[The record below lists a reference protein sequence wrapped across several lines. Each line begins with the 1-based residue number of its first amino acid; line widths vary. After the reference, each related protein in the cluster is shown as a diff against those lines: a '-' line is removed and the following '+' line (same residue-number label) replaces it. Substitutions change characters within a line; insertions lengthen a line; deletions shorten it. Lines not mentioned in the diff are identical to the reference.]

1 MTDDTTAPRVVP
13 YEPFPSFEGWSGTTF
28 DSTTF
33 DGFAELLDQTKATA
47 TADQLLNAV
56 QTATRWAAVDTGA
69 IEGLYEVDRG
79 FTFSVAAG
87 VAAWENIHQVK
98 GEDAQRAIND
108 NLAGYEFVL
117 DVATRSV
124 PISENLIKEL
134 HATLCASQDTYS
146 VLTAAGWQERELVK
160 GKYKDDANNPFSI
173 AQDAIHSYA
182 SPIET
187 PAEMGRLIVELR
199 SEAFAAA
206 HPVVQAAYAHYA
218 FVCIHPFP
226 DGNGRVSRALA
237 SAYLYRRPG
246 VPLVIFAD
254 QKGDYLDAL
263 ESADAGDA
271 RPFVQFV
278 SECAI
283 DTIQMVRTNVS
294 RPVRK
299 SINEQLATF
308 APVLT
313 GREGLPHQEIYVI
326 GGRVMQTVVSEIDAV
341 LSANPLTPPFSSGRG
356 SNPTP
361 VKAPDGYRVVPG
373 TQKVSINVNVAG
385 PGQAS
390 VAKQF
395 SVGISLPETEGPDF
409 IVYSAGGV
417 IGLEILLRE
426 VHPTVGR
433 AYTYRLHTLLE
444 DTLADLVQEAA
455 AQSKRALIAAGYYP
469 EDEANT

>member
-1 MTDDTTAPRVVP
+1 MSEDSPEPRIIP
-13 YEPFPSFEGWSGTTF
+13 YEPFPSFKEWSGTTF
-28 DSTTF
+28 DSNVF

-69 IEGLYEVDRG
+69 IEGMYEVDRG

-98 GEDAQRAIND
+98 GEDAELAIND

-117 DVATRSV
+117 DVATRSA

-134 HATLCASQDTYS
+134 HSTLCASQNTYN
-146 VLTAAGWQERELVK
+146 VLTPTGWQERELIK
-160 GKYKDDANNPFSI
+160 GKYKDDANNPFNI

-182 SPIET
+182 SPVET

-218 FVCIHPFP
+218 FVCIHPFS

-237 SAYLYRRPG
+237 SAFLYRRPG

-263 ESADAGDA
+263 ENADAGEA
-271 RPFVQFV
+271 GPFVQFV

-299 SINEQLATF
+299 SIKEQLATF

-313 GREGLPHQEIYVI
+313 GRGGLPHQEIDVI
-326 GGRVMQTVVSEIDAV
+326 GTRVMQTLASEIDAV
-341 LSANPLTPPFSSGRG
+341 LLENPLAPPFSSERG
-356 SNPTP
+356 STNMPF
-361 VKAPDGYRVVPG
+361 KAPEGYRVVPG
-373 TQKVSINVNVAG
+373 TQKVTMNVKVAHPG
-385 PGQAS
+385 PAS
-390 VAKQF
+390 VSAQF

-409 IVYSAGGV
+409 IVYSANGV
-417 IGLEILLRE
+417 IDLEILLRE

-444 DTLADLVQEAA
+444 DTLADLVQDAA
-455 AQSKRALIAAGYYP
+455 ARSKRALIEAGYYP
-469 EDEANT
+469 DDEPHE